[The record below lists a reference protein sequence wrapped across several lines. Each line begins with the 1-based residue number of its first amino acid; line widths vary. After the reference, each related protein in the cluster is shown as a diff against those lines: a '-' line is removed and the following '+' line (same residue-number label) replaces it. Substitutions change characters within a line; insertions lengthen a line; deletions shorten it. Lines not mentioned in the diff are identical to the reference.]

1 MSDRCCVT
9 SNGGTAGFYSEPTRK
24 PPVVTPDANFC
35 IQGSLDS
42 RSSFRI
48 IRGNVSIGGVWTL
61 SLASL
66 IFAAADRSEAGP
78 SGASFPDDGNIQ
90 FKDLTNDFGVI
101 ELTTADGRTIVL
113 DDPGETLLLRRVGS
127 SISESH
133 VTNSVATMLSYAKDQ
148 QDAL

>member
-1 MSDRCCVT
+1 M
-9 SNGGTAGFYSEPTRK
+9 
-24 PPVVTPDANFC
+24 
-35 IQGSLDS
+35 
-42 RSSFRI
+42 
-48 IRGNVSIGGVWTL
+48 SIGGVWTL

-66 IFAAADRSEAGP
+66 IFAAADRWGAGP
-78 SGASFPDDGNIQ
+78 SGASFQEDGNIQ

-113 DDPGETLLLRRVGS
+113 DDPGETLLVRREGS

-148 QDAL
+148 QDALKVFYVGPNLHLYLLEMAGRVLCFKRRHL